1 MTLSTQQPAPADPPV
16 VSPHAE
22 PHPWRAPPGLAVR
35 WAGGLGAVIPLIAL
49 VFVLATLIIEA
60 LPAIR
65 LNGLHFF
72 TATEWNPGNLT
83 ATPLSPDGV
92 PHPAG
97 AYYGALPLIVGTL
110 ASSAI
115 ALIVAVPVSIGAAL
129 AIVERLPKRP
139 ASAVG
144 MVLELLAGIPSVVVG
159 LWGAMTFGP
168 FIAHHIAPVIA
179 RNAPDVPVL
188 NYFRGDTGNGEG
200 LLVSGLV
207 LAVMIIPIIATT
219 CRDLIRQVP
228 SLPREGATAL
238 GMSDW
243 ECARRVTLPW
253 VSSGIVGAVVL
264 GLGRALGET
273 MAVAM
278 VSGAELGA
286 MPTNIYSTMTTI
298 AATVVSQL
306 DSALTDSTNFAV
318 KTLAEASLVLMVI
331 TLADE
336 CGGSCAGAPRVG
348 DRATSRARYLKC
360 GRSPLGAKTVNALWW
375 TACFCCLAMVIAP
388 TLWMLIGVVGRA
400 VPVFHWSV
408 LVEDSHGGGGGLR
421 NAIVGTAV
429 LGLGVMLVGG
439 TVSVLTGI
447 YLSEFAT
454 GRTRSILRGAYEVLS
469 GIPSIVLG
477 YVGYL
482 ALVVDFDWGFPW
494 RPGS

>member
-1 MTLSTQQPAPADPPV
+1 MLGRIRG
-16 VSPHAE
+16 VS
-22 PHPWRAPPGLAVR
+22 RGDIAVR
-35 WAGGLGAVIPLIAL
+35 WAGGAGAVIPLFAL
-49 VFVLATLIIEA
+49 VFVLGTLIIEA

-72 TATEWNPGNLT
+72 TATEWNPGNLYGST
-83 ATPLSPDGV
+83 EVSKGV
-92 PHPAG
+92 PHPVG
-97 AYYGALPLIVGTL
+97 AYYGALPMIVGTL

-115 ALIVAVPVSIGAAL
+115 ALIIAVPVSVGAAL
-129 AIVERLPKRP
+129 AIVERLPKRA

-168 FIAHHIAPVIA
+168 YIAHHVAPVIA
-179 RNAPDVPVL
+179 RNAPNVPVL

-200 LLVSGLV
+200 MLVSGLV
-207 LAVMIIPIIATT
+207 LAVMIIPIIACT

-228 SLPREGATAL
+228 SLPREGAIAL

-243 ECARRVTLPW
+243 ECARKVTLPW

-286 MPTNIYSTMTTI
+286 MPGNIYSTMTTI

-331 TLADE
+331 TLLTNMLA
-336 CGGSCAGAPRVG
+336 
-348 DRATSRARYLKC
+348 RALVRRAS
-360 GRSPLGAKTVNALWW
+360 GTAL
-375 TACFCCLAMVIAP
+375 P
-388 TLWMLIGVVGRA
+388 VGR
-400 VPVFHWSV
+400 
-408 LVEDSHGGGGGLR
+408 GL
-421 NAIVGTAV
+421 
-429 LGLGVMLVGG
+429 
-439 TVSVLTGI
+439 
-447 YLSEFAT
+447 
-454 GRTRSILRGAYEVLS
+454 
-469 GIPSIVLG
+469 
-477 YVGYL
+477 
-482 ALVVDFDWGFPW
+482 
-494 RPGS
+494 